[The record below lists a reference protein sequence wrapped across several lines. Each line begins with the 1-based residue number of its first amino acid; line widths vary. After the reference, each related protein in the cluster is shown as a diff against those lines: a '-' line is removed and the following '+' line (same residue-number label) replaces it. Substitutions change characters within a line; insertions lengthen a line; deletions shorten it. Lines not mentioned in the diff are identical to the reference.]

1 MLALAALLLPLQA
14 PLLPETPKDWRHERL
29 EFPLSFAPDIELEGY
44 EELRFAPGMFQ
55 RGSDTYFSYVLALR
69 LEGTVEVDVPFLDSF
84 LERYYRG
91 LCQAVAEG
99 RDLKLDLDAIHADV
113 TRTREGFRAEIDL
126 FDAFAAGEPLH
137 LRLDLDVH
145 ARPRQTEILGL
156 ASPLPEDQPVW
167 TELRSIRSRWLAA
180 RPAPLFLNHLFIV
193 PDEATYA
200 AIAGSEF
207 LRTLAVFE
215 ERTTVRPDLTYTGL
229 YFYGD
234 HTYFEFLRPDAS
246 TGFAPGA
253 SGLALGFD
261 RPDGSEGLART
272 LRERGVPTQLVPV
285 SREIDGE
292 RVPWFR
298 MLGLGLPST
307 KGGLTFFTM
316 EYDPK
321 FLAGWHADLPPA
333 EGGVTRGAVLERYA
347 AALGRGPGPMRDL
360 VAVDLALEED
370 VRARLVEAGDVFGHD
385 LERGEEIWTLR
396 GPGIEWRLHPPGERP
411 GIHGFEMAL
420 REEVEHEPM
429 HMGRATLRFEGRSA
443 RFTFDR

>member
-1 MLALAALLLPLQA
+1 
-14 PLLPETPKDWRHERL
+14 
-29 EFPLSFAPDIELEGY
+29 
-44 EELRFAPGMFQ
+44 
-55 RGSDTYFSYVLALR
+55 
-69 LEGTVEVDVPFLDSF
+69 
-84 LERYYRG
+84 
-91 LCQAVAEG
+91 
-99 RDLKLDLDAIHADV
+99 
-113 TRTREGFRAEIDL
+113 
-126 FDAFAAGEPLH
+126 
-137 LRLDLDVH
+137 
-145 ARPRQTEILGL
+145 
-156 ASPLPEDQPVW
+156 
-167 TELRSIRSRWLAA
+167 
-180 RPAPLFLNHLFIV
+180 
-193 PDEATYA
+193 
-200 AIAGSEF
+200 
-207 LRTLAVFE
+207 
-215 ERTTVRPDLTYTGL
+215 
-229 YFYGD
+229 
-234 HTYFEFLRPDAS
+234 
-246 TGFAPGA
+246 
-253 SGLALGFD
+253 
-261 RPDGSEGLART
+261 
-272 LRERGVPTQLVPV
+272 V

-370 VRARLVEAGDVFGHD
+370 VRARLAEAGDAFGHD

-396 GPGIEWRLHPPGERP
+396 GPGIEWHLHPPGQRP

-429 HMGRATLRFEGRSA
+429 HLGRATLRFEGRSA